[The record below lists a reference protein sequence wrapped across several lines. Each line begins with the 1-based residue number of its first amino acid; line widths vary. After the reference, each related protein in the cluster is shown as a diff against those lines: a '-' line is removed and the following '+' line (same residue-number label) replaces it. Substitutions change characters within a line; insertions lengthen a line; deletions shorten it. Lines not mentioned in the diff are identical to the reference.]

1 MAGTK
6 GSSCYL
12 SRQPLRVVPFNII
25 FTGIFVFPFTGLYN
39 EEAGYGVSSD
49 VGKAHGMKVSLTL
62 ILMFMLV
69 VVRAQDVTPTLR
81 IAAPTQSPA
90 LVNAPKQFITGVTCR
105 QCTLTINDEPVKV
118 HATGTFAREL
128 KLEPGTSTFRIKASA
143 GKKSIDRTVTFEYSI
158 PLPNLPVDKPGIASV
173 QVFPE
178 GNLILQPGDPVYLEV
193 KAYPGSVVTVDGT
206 LLYELPVG
214 SGASVS
220 GIYKGIYVMS
230 ENDSIP
236 RKLTV
241 TLTSKNGDV
250 YTKQSAHTLATMSFY
265 GSDALRTT
273 TRLAHLKYGWG
284 DDRLGGAKIGYVDSL
299 IPMKILGKAGRDY
312 KVQLSPGR
320 SAYIESDYVELL
332 PRGYT
337 LPPVLTSKMT
347 ISGDEKYDY
356 LKMALPRR
364 LPYESRQLVTPAAIE
379 IDVHGAVNN
388 TNWITQLAS
397 AKEISRVEYTQP
409 SDEVFRI
416 TIFLKHPFHWGYSVY
431 YEGNALVV
439 RVKQQPV
446 HLQLKNLVI
455 AVDAGHG
462 GTNTGAQGLTGV
474 IEKNVV
480 LDISLKLKAALER
493 EGAKVIMTRT
503 KEQFVENRQRILFY
517 RDSTPD
523 ILLSIH
529 LNSAVDPL
537 NAGGTMM
544 FYRYPGFRMLNE
556 VLYKRMQELGL
567 RPGGITGSFNFM
579 LNSPT
584 EYPNALV
591 EALFLSNLEEEAL
604 VVEEAFRVRMAEKL
618 VEGLKDYLEACRAHQ
633 P

>member
-1 MAGTK
+1 
-6 GSSCYL
+6 
-12 SRQPLRVVPFNII
+12 
-25 FTGIFVFPFTGLYN
+25 
-39 EEAGYGVSSD
+39 
-49 VGKAHGMKVSLTL
+49 MKVCLTWFAV
-62 ILMFMLV
+62 IWMMAV
-69 VVRAQDVTPTLR
+69 QAQEGAPTLR
-81 IAAPTQSPA
+81 IASPA
-90 LVNAPKQFITGVTCR
+90 KTPAMVSTPKQFITGVTCKE
-105 QCTLTINDEPVKV
+105 CAVTINDEPVKV
-118 HATGTFAREL
+118 YKTGTFAREL
-128 KLEPGTSTFRIKASA
+128 KLTPGTSTFRIKVTA
-143 GKKSIDRTVTFEYSI
+143 GKKSVERSVTFEYSV
-158 PLPNLPVDKPGIASV
+158 PLPPQPVDKPGIASL

-193 KAYPGSVVTVDGT
+193 KAYPGSIVMVDGT
-206 LLYELPVG
+206 LLYELPTG
-214 SGASVS
+214 AGASVP
-220 GIYKGIYVMS
+220 GIYKGVYVVS

-241 TLTSKNGDV
+241 TLTTKNGEV
-250 YTKQSAHTLATMSFY
+250 YTKTTPHTIATMSYY

-284 DDRLGGAKIGYVDSL
+284 EDRLGGAKIGYVDSL

-312 KVQLSPGR
+312 KVQLSPTR

-337 LPPVLTSKMT
+337 LPPVLTTKMT
-347 ISGDEKYDY
+347 ISGDSTHDY
-356 LKMALPRR
+356 LKMALQRR
-364 LPYESRQLVTPAAIE
+364 LPYESRQLVAPAAIE
-379 IDVHGAVNN
+379 IDLYGAVNN

-397 AKEISRVEYTQP
+397 AKEVERVEYAQP
-409 SDEVFRI
+409 ADEVFRI
-416 TIFLKHPFHWGYSVY
+416 TIYLKHAQHWGYSVY
-431 YEGNALVV
+431 YEGNTLVV
-439 RVKQQPV
+439 KVKQQPAS
-446 HLQLKNLVI
+446 LYLKDLVI

-462 GTNTGAQGLTGV
+462 GSNTGAQGLTGV

-503 KEQFVENRQRILFY
+503 REQFVENRQRILFY

-529 LNSAVDPL
+529 LNSAVDPI

-556 VLYKRMQELGL
+556 VLYRRMQELGL

-604 VVEEAFRVRMAEKL
+604 VVDEEFRIRMAEQL
-618 VEGLKDYLEACRAHQ
+618 VAGLKDYLEQCRAQQ